1 MSGCEK
7 LRTWKRAHALVLRV
21 YELTRSFPA
30 SERTGL
36 GASLRGAAIS
46 IATRLAEGCARRDDE
61 ALARSA
67 RMARVAANQLHYLT
81 RVAVDVQ
88 LVSAIE
94 ATRLFASVDEVCRLL
109 DALVARLGR
118 DLAARDGSRRRRA
131 TAPAARASRSVPPP
145 IEPRGAPPI
154 SRR

>member
-1 MSGCEK
+1 MSDYEK

-21 YELTRSFPA
+21 YEVTRSFPA

-36 GASLRGAAIS
+36 TASLRGAAIS
-46 IATRLAEGCARRDDE
+46 IATRLAEGCARHDDE

-67 RMARVAANQLHYLT
+67 RTARVAANELHYLT
-81 RVAVDVQ
+81 RVAMDVQ
-88 LVSAIE
+88 LVSTIE

-118 DLAARDGSRRRRA
+118 DLASRDGSRRHRA
-131 TAPAARASRSVPPP
+131 APAARASRPVLAPT
-145 IEPRGAPPI
+145 EPRGASPI